1 MDDPT
6 TTSGKTAPPHI
17 EYVLE
22 SEEANDELSHALRYR
37 WPFDEELAGDSK

>member
-37 WPFDEELAGDSK
+37 WPFDEEVAGDSK